1 MLRRDRRLGRL
12 ELAEAAREDLR
23 ARRLSALFAAGRLRI
38 DDSGRV
44 VPDDPGNASL
54 ARIADLLNLAAA
66 RRDRATRA
74 KRQSPT

>member
-1 MLRRDRRLGRL
+1 MLRRDRRLDRL
-12 ELAEAAREDLR
+12 ELAERARDDLR

-44 VPDDPGNASL
+44 LPDDPGNPNL
-54 ARIADLLNLAAA
+54 ARIAELCNLAGA

-74 KRQSPT
+74 R

>member
-1 MLRRDRRLGRL
+1 MLRRDRRLDRL
-12 ELAEAAREDLR
+12 ELAERARDDLR

-44 VPDDPGNASL
+44 LPDDPGNPNL
-54 ARIADLLNLAAA
+54 ARIAELCNLAGA